1 MSKKTKSASPGTSSE
16 LSGLELA
23 RHCVWASQEK
33 KALDPI
39 ILDLRKIST
48 ITDYLVICSAQSE
61 PQIKAIANGVEQAL
75 KEGFERHPLAV
86 DGFPTSQWIV
96 IDYGDVMF
104 HIFHEQKRTVYALE
118 DLWSDAP
125 QVSTLQPK

>member
-1 MSKKTKSASPGTSSE
+1 MSKKHTSASAETPPG
-16 LSGLELA
+16 LSGLDLA
-23 RHCVWASQEK
+23 RHCVWSAQEK

-61 PQIKAIANGVEQAL
+61 PQIKAVANGVEQAL
-75 KEGFERHPLAV
+75 KEGFERYPLAV

-104 HIFHEQKRTVYALE
+104 HIFHEQKRPVYALE
-118 DLWSDAP
+118 DLWGDAP
-125 QVSTLQPK
+125 QVSTLRPG

>member
-1 MSKKTKSASPGTSSE
+1 MPAKTSSE
-16 LSGLELA
+16 LSSVDLA
-23 RHCVWASQEK
+23 RHCVWAAQEK

-39 ILDLRKIST
+39 ILDLRDISS

-61 PQIKAIANGVEQAL
+61 PQLKAIANGVELAL
-75 KEGFERHPLAV
+75 KESSQRHPLAV

-104 HIFHEQKRTVYALE
+104 HIFHEQKRGVYALE

-125 QVSTLQPK
+125 QVSTLQTK

>member
-1 MSKKTKSASPGTSSE
+1 MPQKTSSE
-16 LSGLELA
+16 LSSRDLA
-23 RHCVWASQEK
+23 LNSVWAAQEK

-39 ILDLRKIST
+39 VLDLRNIST
-48 ITDYLVICSAQSE
+48 ITDYLVVCSAQSE
-61 PQIKAIANGVEQAL
+61 PQIKAIANGVEKVL
-75 KEGFERHPLAV
+75 KEEFERHPLAV

-96 IDYGDVMF
+96 IDYGDVMV
-104 HIFHEQKRTVYALE
+104 HIFHEQKRGVYALE

>member
-1 MSKKTKSASPGTSSE
+1 MPETSPAP

-23 RHCVWASQEK
+23 QRAVLFAQDK
-33 KALDPI
+33 KALEPI

-48 ITDYLVICSAQSE
+48 IADYLVICSAQSE
-61 PQIKAIANGVEQAL
+61 PQLKAIANGVEKGL
-75 KEGFERHPLAV
+75 KDDFARPPLAV

-104 HIFHEQKRTVYALE
+104 HIFHEQKRPVYSLE

-125 QVSTLQPK
+125 QVPLAIEPVNP

>member
-1 MSKKTKSASPGTSSE
+1 MPPKPKTEKDES
-16 LSGLELA
+16 LDLA
-23 RHCVWASQEK
+23 RQCVWAAQEK

-39 ILDLRKIST
+39 ILDLRNIST

-75 KEGFERHPLAV
+75 KESMERHPLAV
-86 DGFPTSQWIV
+86 DGFPTSQWVV

-104 HIFHEQKRTVYALE
+104 HIFHEQKRGVYALE

-125 QVSTLQPK
+125 QVSTLQNK

>member
-1 MSKKTKSASPGTSSE
+1 MSKKTKSAPAETAPDP
-16 LSGLELA
+16 SGLNLA
-23 RHCVWASQEK
+23 RQCVWAAQEK

-39 ILDLRKIST
+39 ILDLRNIST

-75 KEGFERHPLAV
+75 KEVGGRHPLAV

-104 HIFHEQKRTVYALE
+104 HIFHEQKRGVYALE

-125 QVSTLQPK
+125 QVSTLQPT

>member
-1 MSKKTKSASPGTSSE
+1 MSKTSIPAPAETQPG
-16 LSGLELA
+16 LSGLDLA
-23 RHCVWASQEK
+23 LNCVWAAQEK

-39 ILDLRKIST
+39 ILDLRNISS

-61 PQIKAIANGVEQAL
+61 PQIKAIANGVEQVL
-75 KEGFERHPLAV
+75 KEEFERYPLAV

-96 IDYGDVMF
+96 IDYGDVML
-104 HIFHEQKRTVYALE
+104 HIFHEQKRGVYALE

-125 QVSTLQPK
+125 QVSTLKPS

>member
-1 MSKKTKSASPGTSSE
+1 MPETSPASLTA
-16 LSGLELA
+16 LELA
-23 RHCVWASQEK
+23 RRCVEYAQDK

-39 ILDLRKIST
+39 ILDLEKIST

-61 PQIKAIANGVEQAL
+61 PQIKAIANGVEKSL
-75 KEGFERHPLAV
+75 KDDFGRHPLAV

-96 IDYGDVMF
+96 IDYGDVML
-104 HIFHEQKRTVYALE
+104 HIFHEQKRPHYALE

-125 QVSTLQPK
+125 QVPIL

>member
-1 MSKKTKSASPGTSSE
+1 MSKKHLSAPAETAPDP
-16 LSGLELA
+16 SGLDLA
-23 RHCVWASQEK
+23 RQCVWAAQEK

-39 ILDLRKIST
+39 ILDLRNIST

-75 KEGFERHPLAV
+75 KEGAGRHPLAV

-104 HIFHEQKRTVYALE
+104 HIFHEQKRGVYALE
-118 DLWSDAP
+118 DLWGDAP
-125 QVSTLQPK
+125 QVSTLQAG

>member
-1 MSKKTKSASPGTSSE
+1 MPAAKSSYEKES
-16 LSGLELA
+16 LDLA
-23 RHCVWASQEK
+23 RQCVWAAQEK

-39 ILDLRKIST
+39 ILDLRNISS

-75 KEGFERHPLAV
+75 KESAQRHPLAV

-96 IDYGDVMF
+96 IDYGDVML
-104 HIFHEQKRTVYALE
+104 HIFHEQKRPVYALE

>member
-1 MSKKTKSASPGTSSE
+1 MAKKKSPAEPE
-16 LSGLELA
+16 GLHLA
-23 RHCVWASQEK
+23 RQCVAAAEDK

-39 ILDLRKIST
+39 ILDLRAVST

-61 PQIKAIANGVEQAL
+61 PQLKAIANGVEAAL
-75 KEGFERHPLAV
+75 KESPGRHPLAV

-96 IDYGDVMF
+96 IDYGDVML
-104 HIFHEQKRTVYALE
+104 HIFNEAKRPVYALE

-125 QVSTLQPK
+125 QVAVIRQRVA

>member
-1 MSKKTKSASPGTSSE
+1 MPPTKTSSE
-16 LSGLELA
+16 PSTLDVA
-23 RHCVWASQEK
+23 RQCVWAAQEK

-39 ILDLRKIST
+39 ILDLRNIST

-61 PQIKAIANGVEQAL
+61 PQIKAIANGVEAAL
-75 KEGFERHPLAV
+75 KESVQRHPLAV

-104 HIFHEQKRTVYALE
+104 HIFHEQKRGVYALE

-125 QVSTLQPK
+125 QVSTLAE

>member
-1 MSKKTKSASPGTSSE
+1 MAKKNISAPVEPEVDRSA
-16 LSGLELA
+16 LDLA
-23 RHCVWASQEK
+23 LQCVWAAQEK

-39 ILDLRKIST
+39 ILDLRKVSS

-75 KEGFERHPLAV
+75 KESLERQPLAV

-96 IDYGDVMF
+96 IDYGEVMF
-104 HIFHEQKRTVYALE
+104 HIFHEQKRPVYALE